1 MEIDVEYNDSNK
13 KKNQIERLEGKR
25 GVRFLETN

>member
-13 KKNQIERLEGKR
+13 KKIQIERLEGKR
-25 GVRFLETN
+25 GVRLLETN